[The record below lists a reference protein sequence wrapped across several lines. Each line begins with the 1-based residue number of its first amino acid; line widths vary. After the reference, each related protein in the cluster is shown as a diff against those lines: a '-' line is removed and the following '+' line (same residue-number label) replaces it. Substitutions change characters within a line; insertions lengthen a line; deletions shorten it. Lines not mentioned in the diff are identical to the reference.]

1 MDTCPT
7 KGAIEDAFKLISE
20 KTGID
25 VKQKLSE
32 CQLGGKKKGK
42 RRMKGGEIS
51 KENIIVG
58 IYLLIGLIIAYFIK
72 TETNN
77 GTLPN
82 AHDIE
87 QILNGDCITVLQN
100 YYPVQSNSLCSIFK
114 NIGLIIAGARDHHNV
129 YAILFIVVAI
139 YSNSKIS
146 SGIMSAIDALAV
158 KIYNMQKLNDVT
170 QEEGSRI
177 LAIKNG
183 DPPQTPPPSP
193 SFPPPSPPPF
203 NLDNINPGLLLK
215 PEERVTKNIRGPAS
229 APPSSSFVTY
239 RNQNQSRNLFAP
251 PSSAL
256 PLPIDEGEKGGKRRG
271 HKTKKGGS
279 KHRMSK
285 KRKHGKRT
293 RRA

>member
-1 MDTCPT
+1 MDVCPT
-7 KGAIEDAFKLISE
+7 KEAIEDAFDRILKS
-20 KTGID
+20 TGFNI
-25 VKQKLSE
+25 KQKLSK
-32 CQLGGKKKGK
+32 CQIGGKGKRK
-42 RRMKGGEIS
+42 RRMKGGVIS
-51 KENIIVG
+51 KQNIIVG
-58 IYLLIGLIIAYFIK
+58 IYLLISLIIAYFIK

-100 YYPVQSNSLCSIFK
+100 YYPEQSNSLCSIFK

-146 SGIMSAIDALAV
+146 SGIMSAIDKLAD

-183 DPPQTPPPSP
+183 DPPQTS
-193 SFPPPSPPPF
+193 PPF
-203 NLDNINPGLLLK
+203 NLDNINPDLLLE
-215 PEERVTKNIRGPAS
+215 PGRRVTSNIRGTAPVPS
-229 APPSSSFVTY
+229 SFGTWRNPPS
-239 RNQNQSRNLFAP
+239 NLFAP
-251 PSSAL
+251 PSSAP
-256 PLPIDEGEKGGKRRG
+256 PLPIDEGDQKGGKRRG

-285 KRKHGKRT
+285 KRKYGKRT

>member
-1 MDTCPT
+1 MDVCPT
-7 KGAIEDAFKLISE
+7 KDAIEAAFKLISE

-72 TETNN
+72 NETTK

-82 AHDIE
+82 EHDIE

-100 YYPVQSNSLCSIFK
+100 YYPEQQSNSLCSIFK
-114 NIGLIIAGARDHHNV
+114 NIGLVIAGARDHHNV

-146 SGIMSAIDALAV
+146 SGIMSAIDILAD

-170 QEEGSRI
+170 QEEGSGF

-183 DPPQTPPPSP
+183 DPHQT
-193 SFPPPSPPPF
+193 PPPF
-203 NLDNINPGLLLK
+203 NLDNINRDLLLE
-215 PEERVTKNIRGPAS
+215 PGRRVTQSIMVPAPVP
-229 APPSSSFVTY
+229 APSSFGTY
-239 RNQNQSRNLFAP
+239 RIPVSNLFAKNRTVP
-251 PSSAL
+251 R
-256 PLPIDEGEKGGKRRG
+256 LPIDEGPSGGKRRG

-279 KHRMSK
+279 KQRMSN
-285 KRKHGKRT
+285 KRKHRKRT